1 MGLQGRDEL
10 GDVLALPLRL
20 QGALLLGLLARDRAH
35 LGSAFLGTSANSAPW
50 KIEMQSSHVSLEV
63 TCWSTELDRD
73 LLAPCLRCELLHR
86 GLLHVAHL
94 PWPLAALGVGGVAR
108 GLVLALL
115 LDDGLAGHHV
125 VFNVVLLLQSLALRL
140 VFRAA
145 KTIVKIFATVL
156 RPEVLIILAV
166 LASKCFRFVSC
177 DYQLKIVS

>member
-1 MGLQGRDEL
+1 ME
-10 GDVLALPLRL
+10 
-20 QGALLLGLLARDRAH
+20 
-35 LGSAFLGTSANSAPW
+35 
-50 KIEMQSSHVSLEV
+50 SSHVSLEV
-63 TCWSTELDRD
+63 TCRSTELDRD

-125 VFNVVLLLQSLALRL
+125 VLNVVLLLQSLALRL

-156 RPEVLIILAV
+156 RPEVLTILAV
-166 LASKCFRFVSC
+166 WASKCFRFVSC
-177 DYQLKIVS
+177 DYQSKIVS

>member
-1 MGLQGRDEL
+1 M
-10 GDVLALPLRL
+10 LALPLRL

-50 KIEMQSSHVSLEV
+50 KSGMESSHVSFEV
-63 TCWSTELDRD
+63 TCRSTELDRD

-125 VFNVVLLLQSLALRL
+125 VLNVVLLLQSLALRL

-156 RPEVLIILAV
+156 RPEVLILFAV

-177 DYQLKIVS
+177 DYQSKIVS